1 MVSKKSVF
9 EDNGSFR
16 NTRFIFGGGNS
27 AWRTSRI
34 GILRNMRLLLYT
46 SSSFYFRP
54 YRFQTNWTNTKGSEI
69 TLSPEKD
76 SIFGILALT
85 FLVDVWD
92 ALLKGNEYTPSLGV
106 EYPVRTIAYL
116 VLCLLAIFINNQRF
130 QVAFLPLSLLYQVSW
145 ILRLYHGFP

>member
-1 MVSKKSVF
+1 MF

-16 NTRFIFGGGNS
+16 NTRFIF
-27 AWRTSRI
+27 WWWEF
-34 GILRNMRLLLYT
+34 RLEDVPNWNFEEYAPSLYT

>member
-1 MVSKKSVF
+1 
-9 EDNGSFR
+9 
-16 NTRFIFGGGNS
+16 
-27 AWRTSRI
+27 
-34 GILRNMRLLLYT
+34 MRAFSCIP

-54 YRFQTNWTNTKGSEI
+54 YCFQTNWTNTKGSEI

-92 ALLKGNEYTPSLGV
+92 ALLQGNEYTPSLGV

-116 VLCLLAIFINNQRF
+116 VLCLPAIFINNQRF
-130 QVAFLPLSLLYQVSW
+130 PGGLFGTLTALSGFVDPPALSRVS
-145 ILRLYHGFP
+145 LRIRRGSFASTLMDRREVPFADE